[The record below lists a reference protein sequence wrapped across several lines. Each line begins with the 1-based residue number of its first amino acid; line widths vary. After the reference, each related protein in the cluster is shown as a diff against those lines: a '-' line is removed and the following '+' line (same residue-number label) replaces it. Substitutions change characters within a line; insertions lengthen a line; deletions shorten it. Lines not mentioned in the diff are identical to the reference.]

1 MKMEFDM
8 DRDASALPLLS
19 AVNHEAAPL
28 DWLGL
33 RARLTAVH
41 ALRPILSQ
49 AMPRKTAIAGGSFDS
64 ACARALSVYG
74 RGTGSGQV
82 AVNPTALADG
92 NRTFGKD
99 AAVAG
104 AHSVGD

>member
-8 DRDASALPLLS
+8 DRDASALPPLS
-19 AVNHEAAPL
+19 AVNHEAPPL
-28 DWLGL
+28 DWHGL
-33 RARLTAVH
+33 RARLSAVH
-41 ALRPILSQ
+41 ALRPILNEARPQ
-49 AMPRKTAIAGGSFDS
+49 KTANAGGSFDS

-74 RGTGSGQV
+74 RNTTSGQV

-104 AHSVGD
+104 AHMVGD